1 LDERNDSEQSCVDAA
16 TSAARLERD
25 NLQYLSEL
33 LDCAGPQP
41 FDGAKPRLSW
51 GDGRKSLFIATE
63 VRCGSTFVAESL
75 AYELHDKFGFHLW
88 DLAKERFSFLNED
101 TRPEPLLTTW
111 RALYLDG
118 SGFVA
123 SKFMCKTLSLVHRL
137 ARISE
142 DIHDA
147 FLGEDAYW
155 VVIRRRDRV
164 EQAVSLALAAK
175 SGTFHYYGHVEPAP
189 DHHTQLTLEEID
201 WALKAVALSDVYLE
215 TFFSSLP
222 RERRVC
228 LYYEDFVRDQTP
240 YLNQIHELCGF
251 PALDA
256 AAYVNMSKLKPTGR
270 DIKAA
275 AGSQFKHW
283 LLENYA

>member
-1 LDERNDSEQSCVDAA
+1 
-16 TSAARLERD
+16 
-25 NLQYLSEL
+25 LQFL
-33 LDCAGPQP
+33 LDSPDLATPEPRVGAQP
-41 FDGAKPRLSW
+41 RMRQ
-51 GDGRKSLFIATE
+51 GDGRKNLFIATE

-75 AYELHDKFGFHLW
+75 SYEAHENFGFHLW
-88 DLAKERFSFLNED
+88 DLAKEHFAFLSDE
-101 TRPEPLLTTW
+101 TTPEQLLTTW
-111 RALYLDG
+111 RALYLDV

-123 SKFMCKTLSLVHRL
+123 SKFMCRALSFLHRL

-142 DIHDA
+142 DAHDA
-147 FLGEDAYW
+147 FFGEDSYW
-155 VVIRRRDRV
+155 IVIRRRDRV
-164 EQAVSLALAAK
+164 EQAVSLALATK
-175 SGTFHYYGHVEPAP
+175 TGTFHHYGHAEPAT
-189 DHHTQLTLEEID
+189 DRHTQLTLEEID

-215 TFFSSLP
+215 SFFSSLP

-228 LYYEDFVRDQTP
+228 LYYEDFVVDQVT

-270 DIKAA
+270 DIKNAA
-275 AGSQFKHW
+275 SAQFKHW